1 MASVVEL
8 PRPAHDTGRPQRTG
22 CGRLL
27 GTVAAEP
34 VPARCEEPHTQAVS
48 PGSLQQPRVPSSGD
62 PSIIVAPP
70 GIDEAMIVTA
80 RVGIDEAMIVKPGQ
94 LRTGPLVTQPI
105 PPPAVTGRACGMPGQ
120 WHLGHHL
127 PVERP
132 EGEPDRCLLKPS
144 RVPGTF

>member
-1 MASVVEL
+1 MRLKRHADPEL
-8 PRPAHDTGRPQRTG
+8 LSRTKSRPWHRSLSSL
-22 CGRLL
+22 GRLMTL
-27 GTVAAEP
+27 VALSGLAVAAYLERSRP
-34 VPARCEEPHTQAVS
+34 NPSRLGVRNLILRQLS

-105 PPPAVTGRACGMPGQ
+105 PPPAVTGRALRNAWPMAP
-120 WHLGHHL
+120 
-127 PVERP
+127 RA
-132 EGEPDRCLLKPS
+132 PS
-144 RVPGTF
+144 PR